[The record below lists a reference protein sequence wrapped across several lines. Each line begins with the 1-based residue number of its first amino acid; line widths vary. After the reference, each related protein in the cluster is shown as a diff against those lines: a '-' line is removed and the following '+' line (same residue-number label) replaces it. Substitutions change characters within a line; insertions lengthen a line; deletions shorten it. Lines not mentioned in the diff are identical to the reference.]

1 LAAAVAKTPAW
12 RENAAQR
19 MDLSPGSAAELLL
32 WLSAAELL
40 TCWPKRLEEF
50 LGVFQQVA
58 KHRTTST
65 GIGRHFGLLLREAA
79 HLEQIGYAAPADAQ
93 RDYLVRHYAAGH
105 LTGKVCLFQGRAN
118 RSALTQRPWITQ
130 TEAAHLLRIRGG
142 TIASLVAQGILNGQ
156 ILPAGQHG
164 RSMGLI
170 WRQSVESL
178 QSELRNAI
186 DVCTTARRLGIGRHA
201 VFTLI
206 HENLLPRAI
215 RTAKGWQVPLRSVHD
230 LEVLGARLPR
240 IKGESAGWISFRQA
254 TRIAGSPGL
263 TLSQLL
269 KLIQG
274 GSLQARMAE
283 PPKGLNGIMVSQV
296 DLEVAQSEARDHGN
310 PSSDWSLHRAAQGLF
325 PGRPVKAYVLK
336 RWIQSRLL
344 KARKQGPRTIVSA
357 EEIRRFRAEFC
368 LAQEAVELLRISR
381 ATLSRWER
389 EGRIQP
395 VYGRRVT
402 PKAGFSLYRRADLAG
417 LPPRRRA
424 A

>member
-1 LAAAVAKTPAW
+1 
-12 RENAAQR
+12 
-19 MDLSPGSAAELLL
+19 MSAAELLS
-32 WLSAAELL
+32 WLSAADII
-40 TCWPKRLEEF
+40 THWPARLEEF

-65 GIGRHFGLLLREAA
+65 GISRHFGLLLREAA
-79 HLEQIGYAAPADAQ
+79 HLEQIGYAVPADAL

-105 LTGKVCLFQGRAN
+105 LTGKVCLFQGHAN
-118 RSALTQRPWITQ
+118 RSALANRPWITQ
-130 TEAAHLLRIRGG
+130 TEAARLLRIRGG
-142 TIASLVAQGILNGQ
+142 TIASLVTRGILNGQ

-178 QSELRNAI
+178 QSELRNALDI
-186 DVCTTARRLGIGRHA
+186 CTTARRLGIGRHA
-201 VFTLI
+201 VFDLI

-215 RTAKGWQVPLRSVHD
+215 RTAKGWQVPLQSVHD
-230 LEVLGARLPR
+230 LEALGARLPR
-240 IKGESAGWISFRQA
+240 IMGDSAGWISFRQA
-254 TRIAGSPGL
+254 TRIAGSSGL
-263 TLSQLL
+263 ALSQLL

-283 PPKGLNGIMVSQV
+283 PQKGLNGMVVSQL
-296 DLEVAQSEARDHGN
+296 DIEAAQSEARDHGN

-344 KARKQGPRTIVSA
+344 RAHKQGPRTIVSA

-368 LAQEAVELLRISR
+368 LAQEAVEMLGISR

-389 EGRIQP
+389 EERIQP

-402 PKAGFSLYRRADLAG
+402 PQAGFSLYRRADLAG